1 MALGAAL
8 FLAGFR
14 RAAGFDAPAL
24 RAGASLRERLAVWRE
39 ALLRVVVARRLR
51 VVGFAFFPR
60 ARVLFFRLADFV
72 AVERERLEAPAPARP
87 LDVAVFRRGLEV
99 RVVFRRLAV

>member
-72 AVERERLEAPAPARP
+72 AVERERLEAPARP
-87 LDVAVFRRGLEV
+87 LDVAVLRRGLEV